1 MYPVSADDSL
11 RTAFV
16 SFLKPDGAVVGGGVL
31 VTDENAVVS
40 VLTCA
45 HVINMAL
52 GRHQFASDKPT
63 SDSVTVAFPSVPGQR
78 CSAHVTGWWPA
89 RSLRDEEGTFSGTE
103 RRWRGDIATLRV
115 TDALPKQVRPV
126 RLAAPSLGQS
136 AWSWFGSGEPTSV
149 VRVHVSA
156 VADDWLVLSGAPTGH
171 AVQPGY
177 SGSPLW
183 DRKLQAVV
191 GILVSAHHSLPYS
204 RLTTAD
210 ITRQSYA
217 IRADIIAERCLAHSP
232 KQRLLPADVQSLLN
246 AQRSAARAFPYR
258 AVGLHGRDPSAVYV
272 RQQVSTSDNAAAA
285 LATDPEHAGA
295 APDAVVLRP
304 KTIEE
309 ALATHRH
316 LFLTGVAG
324 SGKSTL
330 TLQLATRAVVLPRDG
345 AAAATLLPVRLL
357 ARDLAARPG
366 MRLLSAVS
374 DALGASLARFLA
386 RDLDPRLLERRVPGS
401 RWLLVIDG
409 LDEVTS
415 RADRADLIE
424 RLRVFMEEERE
435 YHVLITSR
443 PLPDDERRTWDSD
456 KELTHY
462 AIEPFQH
469 HQRAQFA
476 HSWFADDVDL
486 AESFLRE
493 LAASRLEEE
502 ASIPL
507 LATVAAVVFAEAP
520 SQPLP
525 ASRFDLYER
534 YFSHLYDSRARQLLS
549 DTQSRLAGRPMA
561 EKLAQE
567 LVEARVALIE
577 HLAPLALKARSLLSE
592 ALQWLADQGITPTP
606 APADW
611 AEIVGSVLTSTG
623 LLLPD
628 GEGLIFAHHTF
639 AEHICDLL
647 DARRLPSRFDPDD
660 PIWWKTLSL
669 ACADGDLTA
678 QRTILHRAL
687 INNDASELLDWLLAG
702 NDIARELAAAL
713 VSRGV
718 RATAGQHEALA
729 RTFDFWLWRALRG
742 GNGRYVNQVISNQV
756 VGALSLLRSLDHP
769 LQRVIHGAAEN
780 AALPDVVREAAA
792 HALLRSGEP
801 HRSRGLALLRRFAC
815 DPQLAG
821 AVRVRAAQ
829 ALEFAGALPAARESL
844 TFLSQ
849 DEAFLHE
856 HHRNMAEQLLS
867 DGPGWISLPHRPAAG
882 PSPIDLRPIPADL
895 SIEEEYAE
903 DLSTPPGFM
912 EPPRDSDQVVPWSA
926 ETGLLDLPVDISALL
941 SLSPTADEE
950 EVAAAAVRAVA
961 ADLSCILR
969 GQSPPGARQAAS
981 AWSRLAKWLGTRPAP
996 PHSAHAASVI
1006 RLLEAVT
1013 GHQHQ
1018 MDDRPGLLVS
1028 HPQRA
1033 VLAALLLRA
1042 QPEHQL
1048 AGLRLLTGPMA
1059 IWDVNVV
1066 RFLLQVAASY
1076 QPGLREQV
1084 VAQHCRILLDSRL
1097 PNLCRQDILMSVRS
1111 IDADAAATFL
1121 TQRCAADPYMVTT
1134 NVLWL
1139 GRQYRAEAVGYVQ
1152 RRALGSLDGVLESW
1166 CNAASVLLGTGSRGD
1181 REEMA
1186 RILKEVALR
1195 TEVDSKQALAV
1206 TTVLASH
1213 NRAEAGPCAG
1223 QIASSAAASDT
1234 HRMAA
1239 ASLLARLGAGP
1250 DYESVVLNVLDR
1262 LDAQQPPQGAV
1273 AFAAEVACISSTVR
1287 DRSEAFLR
1295 TCLESGSVGL
1305 PTELVVAELASLGP
1319 SARARLCRDLV
1330 RLLRGSPDWRQWSGL
1345 LEGIALLGPDLHEAT
1360 QTLLSSRVRTS
1371 ETAADRFGA
1380 IDLINHLNWQGSGAQ
1395 AAALL
1400 TTLADTESEPPTTR
1414 ALAARRLYR
1423 YGPQHLPTAL
1433 RTLQALAANH
1443 HILPPLL
1450 SIQIARELATVGAIE
1465 QAEQV
1470 LATLARNRALLE
1482 PDRVEAALLLLVL
1495 DPSCS
1500 GSTRQTLAA
1509 MAHDRR
1515 LSADTRSWAAEA
1527 PSALVRSNRHAALLG
1542 QARRPAPHG

>member
-1 MYPVSADDSL
+1 MFPVSADDSL

-16 SFLKPDGAVVGGGVL
+16 SFLKPDGTVVGGGVL
-31 VTDENAVVS
+31 VIDENAVVS

-45 HVINMAL
+45 HVVNMAL

-63 SDSVTVAFPSVPGQR
+63 SDFVTVAFPSVPGQR

-89 RSLRDEEGTFSGTE
+89 RSLRDEEGTLTGRE
-103 RRWRGDIATLRV
+103 RRWRGDIATLQV
-115 TDALPKQVRPV
+115 TDALPAQVRPV

-156 VADDWLVLSGAPTGH
+156 VADDWLVLSGSPTGH
-171 AVQPGY
+171 TVQPGY

-183 DRKLQAVV
+183 DRELQAVV

-204 RLTTAD
+204 RLSTAD

-217 IRADIIAERCLAHSP
+217 IRADIIAERCLAHGP
-232 KQRLLPADVQSLLN
+232 QPRPLPADVQSLLD

-285 LATDPEHAGA
+285 LATDPEYAGA
-295 APDAVVLRP
+295 APDAVGLRP

-330 TLQLATRAVVLPRDG
+330 TLQLASRAVVLPRDG
-345 AAAATLLPVRLL
+345 TTAATLLPVRVL

-386 RDLDPRLLERRVPGS
+386 RDLDPQLLEQRVPGS

-424 RLRVFMEEERE
+424 RLRVFMEERE

-493 LAASRLEEE
+493 LAASRLEED

-520 SQPLP
+520 NHPLP

-534 YFSHLYDSRARQLLS
+534 YFSHLYDSRAHQLLS

-561 EKLAQE
+561 GKLAQE

-577 HLAPLALKARSLLSE
+577 HLAPLALKARSLLAE
-592 ALQWLADQGITPTP
+592 ALQWLANRGITPTP
-606 APADW
+606 VPADW
-611 AEIVGSVLTSTG
+611 TEIVGSVLTSTG

-628 GEGLIFAHHTF
+628 GEGLTFAHHTF

-669 ACADGDLTA
+669 ACTNGDLTA

-687 INNDASELLDWLLAG
+687 INSEAHELLDWLLAG
-702 NDIARELAAAL
+702 NDTAREVAAAL

-729 RTFDFWLWRALRG
+729 RTFDFWLWRASRD
-742 GNGRYVNQVISNQV
+742 GNGRYVNQAVDAI
-756 VGALSLLRSLDHP
+756 SLLRSLDHP

-780 AALPDVVREAAA
+780 AALPDVVREAAT

-801 HRSRGLALLRRFAC
+801 HRSRGLALLHRFAC

-829 ALEFAGALPAARESL
+829 ALESAGALPAARDSL

-849 DEAFLHE
+849 DVTSLHE
-856 HHRNMAEQLLS
+856 HHRNMAKQLLS
-867 DGPGWISLPHRPAAG
+867 DAPGWISLPHRPAAG
-882 PSPIDLRPIPADL
+882 PSPIDLRPIPADP
-895 SIEEEYAE
+895 SVEEEHAE
-903 DLSTPPGFM
+903 DLSTRPGFM
-912 EPPRDSDQVVPWSA
+912 ESHRDPDQVAPWSP

-941 SLSPTADEE
+941 SLTPTADEE
-950 EVAAAAVRAVA
+950 VVAAAAVRQVA
-961 ADLSCILR
+961 ADLSCALR
-969 GQSPPGARQAAS
+969 GDTPPVTRHAAN

-996 PHSAHAASVI
+996 PHSVHAASVI
-1006 RLLEAVT
+1006 RLLKGVA
-1013 GHQHQ
+1013 GYQHQ
-1018 MDDRPGLLVS
+1018 MVDRPGPLVS

-1048 AGLRLLTGPMA
+1048 AGLRLLTGRMA
-1059 IWDVNVV
+1059 IWDVRVV

-1076 QPGLREQV
+1076 QPELREQV

-1097 PNLCRQDILMSVRS
+1097 PNVCRQEILTSVRG
-1111 IDADAAATFL
+1111 IDADAAAAFL
-1121 TQRCAADPYMVTT
+1121 TQRCAADPYIVTT

-1139 GRQYRAEAVGYVQ
+1139 GRQYRADAVGYVQ

-1166 CNAASVLLGTGSRGD
+1166 CNAASILLGTGSRGD

-1186 RILKEVALR
+1186 RILKEIALR
-1195 TEVDSKQALAV
+1195 TEVGSAQALAV
-1206 TTVLASH
+1206 TSVLVSH
-1213 NRAEAGPCAG
+1213 NRAEAGPCAARL
-1223 QIASSAAASDT
+1223 ASSAAASDT

-1239 ASLLARLGAGP
+1239 ASFLARLGAGP
-1250 DYESVVLNVLDR
+1250 DYESVVLNLLDG

-1273 AFAAEVACISSTVR
+1273 AFAAKVACISSTVR

-1295 TCLESGSVGL
+1295 TCLESGAVGL
-1305 PTELVVAELASLGP
+1305 PTKLVVAELASLGP

-1330 RLLRGSPDWRQWSGL
+1330 QLLQGSTGSRQRFGL
-1345 LEGIALLGPDLHEAT
+1345 LESVALLGPDLHEAT
-1360 QTLLSSRVRTS
+1360 QALLSSRARTS

-1380 IDLINHLNWQGSGAQ
+1380 IDLINDLNWQGSGAQ

-1400 TTLADTESEPPTTR
+1400 TTLADTESEHPTTR
-1414 ALAARRLYR
+1414 ARAARRLYR
-1423 YGPQHLPTAL
+1423 YGPQHRPTAL
-1433 RTLQALAANH
+1433 RTLQALTANDH
-1443 HILPPLL
+1443 VLPPLL
-1450 SIQIARELATVGAIE
+1450 SIQMARELATVGASE
-1465 QAEQV
+1465 RAEQV
-1470 LATLARNRALLE
+1470 LNALARNRFLLE
-1482 PDRVEAALLLLVL
+1482 ADRVEAALLLLVL
-1495 DPSCS
+1495 DPACS

-1509 MAHDRR
+1509 MANDRR

-1527 PSALVRSNRHAALLG
+1527 PSALVGRK
-1542 QARRPAPHG
+1542 